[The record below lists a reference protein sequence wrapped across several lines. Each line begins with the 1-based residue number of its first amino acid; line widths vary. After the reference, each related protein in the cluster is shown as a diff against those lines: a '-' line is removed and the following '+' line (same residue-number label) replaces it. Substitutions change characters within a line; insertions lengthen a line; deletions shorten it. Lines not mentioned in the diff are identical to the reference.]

1 MKLSIDTDKNSVI
14 ITQKFSVKI
23 ETLWNSYT
31 QSSLLDR
38 FWAPDPW
45 VTETQ
50 SMDFREGGTWV
61 YSLTNPDGEVQMA
74 RLDYFQIHPLK
85 RFKAVDSFIEE
96 DGTIED
102 ATSRA
107 IWDVSFELV
116 GNETLVT
123 EIITFASAYH
133 LNTTLE
139 MGFEQ
144 GVKMVMRN
152 LETALKAS
160 NIKQK

>member
-14 ITQKFSVKI
+14 ITQKFSVKVK
-23 ETLWNSYT
+23 TLWDCYT
-31 QSSLLDR
+31 QSEQLDQ
-38 FWAPDPW
+38 FWAPEPW
-45 VTETQ
+45 KTETKQ
-50 SMDFREGGTWV
+50 MDFREGGTWI
-61 YSLTNPDGEVQMA
+61 YALTGSDGATQLA
-74 RLDYFQIHPLK
+74 RLDYFQIHPFK
-85 RFKAVDSFIEE
+85 RFKAVDSFIE
-96 DGTIED
+96 DDNSMLD

-107 IWDVSFELV
+107 IWDVSFEEI

-123 EIITFASAYH
+123 EVITFANAYH

-152 LETALKAS
+152 LEMALRGS
-160 NIKQK
+160 NIKQ

>member
-14 ITQKFSVKI
+14 ITQKFSVKL

-31 QSSLLDR
+31 QSDLLDR

-45 VTETQ
+45 VTETKH
-50 SMDFREGGTWV
+50 MDFREGGTWI
-61 YSLTNPDGEVQMA
+61 YALTNSDGYTHMA

-85 RFKAVDSFIEE
+85 RFKAVDSFIED
-96 DGTIED
+96 DGTMED
-102 ATSRA
+102 TTSRA
-107 IWDVSFELV
+107 IGDVSFEQI

-133 LNTTLE
+133 LNATLE

-152 LETALKAS
+152 LETALKSS
-160 NIKQK
+160 NIKQ